1 MRRAACQPR
10 CARFV
15 SPPSTLRTLPAQL
28 CFAHPS
34 SAFFLRQC
42 RALAPEPQTSR
53 SCKFR
58 AATFNFRLSTLYGLE
73 YRLMATSPI
82 KFGTSG
88 WRGLIADDFTFANVR
103 LAVTAIAEHAKAK
116 AKEPTILVG
125 YDTRFYSEE
134 FSQLAVDILQHHAVR
149 TLLCETFTPTP
160 AVAFEIMRRKLDGA
174 INFTASHNPAQY
186 HGLKFSSSDAGPA
199 LPEVTKDIE
208 ARAAQLAANGGVP
221 PLPPG
226 ASNSGLGE
234 KVNLRENYLKR
245 LEELVQFEILRK
257 AKPSLVVDVLHGCG
271 AGYLDRILSDHGVT
285 VHAMRTERDC
295 LFDGTGPDVSEE
307 NLAPLRKAVVDSK
320 ATAGLATD
328 GDADRFGIVDRDGT
342 WIQPNLIL
350 ALVYDYLVE
359 TRKWNMPAARSVA
372 TTQMIDAAAKSHGQ
386 TVYQTPVGFK
396 YIGQLIR
403 EDKIALGGEES
414 AGLTIRGHIPE
425 KDGILACLLMAEMIA
440 ARGASI
446 GEQVRAMY
454 KKLGREFWPVRENLH
469 LSDEQKANAV
479 KRVAVDASTL
489 AGRKVISIDRTDGAK
504 FVLDDGSWMLLRLS
518 GTEPLLRLYVEAES
532 AGASAQL
539 TRDASAWVLKN

>member
-1 MRRAACQPR
+1 M
-10 CARFV
+10 
-15 SPPSTLRTLPAQL
+15 
-28 CFAHPS
+28 
-34 SAFFLRQC
+34 
-42 RALAPEPQTSR
+42 TS
-53 SCKFR
+53 
-58 AATFNFRLSTLYGLE
+58 
-73 YRLMATSPI
+73 SPI

-103 LAVTAIAEHAKAK
+103 LAVTAIAEHVNAKAK
-116 AKEPTILVG
+116 DPTILVG

-134 FSQLAVDILQHHAVR
+134 FSQLAVDILQQHSIR

-160 AVAFEIMRRKLDGA
+160 VVAFEIVRRKLDGA

-208 ARAAQLAANGGVP
+208 ARAAQLAAKGGVP
-221 PLPPG
+221 PLPHG
-226 ASNSGLGE
+226 ASNPARGE
-234 KVNLRENYLKR
+234 KVNLRENSLKR
-245 LEELVQFEILRK
+245 LDELVHFETLRK
-257 AKPSLVVDVLHGCG
+257 ANSMFVVDALHGCG
-271 AGYLDRILSDHGVT
+271 AGYLDRTLKDHGVT
-285 VHAMRTERDC
+285 VNARRTERDC

-307 NLAPLRKAVVDSK
+307 NLAPLRKAVLDSS

-359 TRKWNMPAARSVA
+359 TRKWNLPAARSVA
-372 TTQMIDAAAKSHGQ
+372 TTEMIDAVAKSHGHK
-386 TVYQTPVGFK
+386 VYQTPVGFK

-425 KDGILACLLMAEMIA
+425 KDGILACLLVAEMIA
-440 ARGASI
+440 GRGASI
-446 GEQVRAMY
+446 GEQVRALY
-454 KKLGREFWPVRENLH
+454 KKLGREFWPTRENLH

-479 KRVAVDASTL
+479 KRVAVDSSTL

-504 FVLDDGSWMLLRLS
+504 FVFDDGSWMLLRLS

-532 AGASAQL
+532 AAAYAKLTHEASQ
-539 TRDASAWVLKN
+539 WVLQN

>member
-1 MRRAACQPR
+1 
-10 CARFV
+10 
-15 SPPSTLRTLPAQL
+15 
-28 CFAHPS
+28 
-34 SAFFLRQC
+34 
-42 RALAPEPQTSR
+42 
-53 SCKFR
+53 
-58 AATFNFRLSTLYGLE
+58 
-73 YRLMATSPI
+73 MATSPI

-103 LAVTAIAEHAKAK
+103 LAVTAIAEHVKTKAK
-116 AKEPTILVG
+116 QPTILVG

-134 FSQLAVDILQHHAVR
+134 FSQLAVDILQHHEIR

-160 AVAFEIMRRKLDGA
+160 AVAYEIMRRKLDGA

-186 HGLKFSSSDAGPA
+186 HGLKFSSADAGPA

-208 ARAAQLAANGGVP
+208 ARVAKMIAKDGPFPMTPAAGSHGK
-221 PLPPG
+221 
-226 ASNSGLGE
+226 NSSGE
-234 KVNLRENYLKR
+234 RVNLRENYLRR
-245 LEELVQFEILRK
+245 LEELVHFDTLRK
-257 AKPSLVVDVLHGCG
+257 TKSGFVIDALHGCG
-271 AGYLDRILSDHGVT
+271 AGYLDRAFADHGVT
-285 VHAMRTERDC
+285 VQAMRTERDC

-307 NLAPLRKAVVDSK
+307 NLAPLRKAVIDSN

-359 TRKWNMPAARSVA
+359 TRKWKMPAARSVA
-372 TTQMIDAAAKSHGQ
+372 TTQMIDAVAKSHGQ
-386 TVYQTPVGFK
+386 TTYQTPVGFK

-414 AGLTIRGHIPE
+414 AGLTIRGHVPE
-425 KDGILACLLMAEMIA
+425 KDGILACLLVAEMIA

-446 GEQVRAMY
+446 AEQIRAMF

-479 KRVAVDASTL
+479 KRVVVDASTL
-489 AGRKVISIDRTDGAK
+489 LGRKVVSIDRTDGAK
-504 FVLDDGSWMLLRLS
+504 FVFDDGSWMLLRLS

-532 AGASAQL
+532 AAASAKL
-539 TRDASAWVLKN
+539 TGEATKWVLQG

>member
-1 MRRAACQPR
+1 M
-10 CARFV
+10 
-15 SPPSTLRTLPAQL
+15 T
-28 CFAHPS
+28 
-34 SAFFLRQC
+34 
-42 RALAPEPQTSR
+42 
-53 SCKFR
+53 
-58 AATFNFRLSTLYGLE
+58 
-73 YRLMATSPI
+73 TSPI

-103 LAVTAIAEHAKAK
+103 LAVTAIAEHVKAK

-134 FSQLAVDILQHHAVR
+134 FSQLAVGILQHHGIR

-186 HGLKFSSSDAGPA
+186 HGLKFSSADAGPA

-208 ARAAQLAANGGVP
+208 ARVAKMIAKDGPFPMSPAA
-221 PLPPG
+221 
-226 ASNSGLGE
+226 ASSGKKSAGE
-234 KVNLRENYLKR
+234 KVNLRENYLSR
-245 LEELVQFEILRK
+245 LEELVQFETLRK
-257 AKPSLVVDVLHGCG
+257 AKLSLLVDALHGCG
-271 AGYLDRILSDHGVT
+271 AGYLDRTLTDHGVT
-285 VHAMRTERDC
+285 VKSMRSERDC
-295 LFDGTGPDVSEE
+295 LFDGTGPDVSED
-307 NLAPLRKAVVDSK
+307 NLAPLRKAVVDSG

-359 TRKWNMPAARSVA
+359 TRKWKMPAARSVA
-372 TTQMIDAAAKSHGQ
+372 TTQMIDSVAKMHGQ
-386 TVYQTPVGFK
+386 TVHQTPVGFK

-414 AGLTIRGHIPE
+414 AGLTIRGHVPE
-425 KDGILACLLMAEMIA
+425 KDGILACLLVAEMIA

-446 GEQVRAMY
+446 GEQVRALY

-532 AGASAQL
+532 AAASAKL
-539 TRDASAWVLKN
+539 TREASQWVLQN

>member
-1 MRRAACQPR
+1 M
-10 CARFV
+10 
-15 SPPSTLRTLPAQL
+15 STSTG
-28 CFAHPS
+28 
-34 SAFFLRQC
+34 
-42 RALAPEPQTSR
+42 
-53 SCKFR
+53 
-58 AATFNFRLSTLYGLE
+58 LS
-73 YRLMATSPI
+73 ATSPI

-116 AKEPTILVG
+116 IQQPAILVG

-134 FSQLAVDILQHHAVR
+134 FSQLAVDILQQHGIRA
-149 TLLCETFTPTP
+149 LLCETFTPTP

-186 HGLKFSSSDAGPA
+186 HGLKFSSADAGPA

-208 ARAAQLAANGGVP
+208 ARAAQIAAKGGVG
-221 PLPPG
+221 PLPHG
-226 ASNSGLGE
+226 AAKSAPSE

-245 LEELVQFEILRK
+245 LGELVRFDVL
-257 AKPSLVVDVLHGCG
+257 AKSKEKFVVDALHGCG
-271 AGYLDRILSDHGVT
+271 AGYLDQILSEHGVA
-285 VHAMRTERDC
+285 VQAIRTERDC

-307 NLAPLRKAVVDSK
+307 NLASLSKAVTDSK

-328 GDADRFGIVDRDGT
+328 GDADRFGIVDGDGK

-359 TRKWNMPAARSVA
+359 TRNWKMPAARSVA
-372 TTQMIDAAAKSHGQ
+372 TTQMIDAVAESHGQ

-403 EDKIALGGEES
+403 EDKIAMGGEES
-414 AGLTIRGHIPE
+414 AGLTIRAHIPE
-425 KDGILACLLMAEMIA
+425 KDGILACLLVAEMIA

-446 GEQVRAMY
+446 GEQVNTMY

-479 KRVAVDASTL
+479 KKVAVDSSTL
-489 AGRKVISIDRTDGAK
+489 VGRKVISIDRTDGAK
-504 FVLDDGSWMLLRLS
+504 FVFADGSWMLLRLS

-532 AGASAQL
+532 AAASAKL
-539 TRDASAWVLKN
+539 TKEATAWVLQN